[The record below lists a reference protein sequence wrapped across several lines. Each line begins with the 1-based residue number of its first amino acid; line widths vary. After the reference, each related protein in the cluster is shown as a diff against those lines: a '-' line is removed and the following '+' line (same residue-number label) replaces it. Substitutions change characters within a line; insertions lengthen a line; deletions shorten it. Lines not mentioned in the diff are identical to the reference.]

1 MKYNWSINL
10 KVELEKE
17 RRKKERCLNINGRD
31 KFHTQTVSVG
41 VGRSVLTY
49 RTTIVKRFNLKTQ
62 KKKEKSFSKVPLR

>member
-41 VGRSVLTY
+41 RSVLTY